1 METLSLVAVKA
12 LEGGGGGGD
21 VTPDGITTEFNE
33 SEELQANAVIHVS
46 ALPSSNIKANTLYQ
60 VNETVTYTP
69 TGGTEQTFTMSKLF
83 RHENGAWVSYTT
95 ISGLTQADYDHL
107 TSAQKADGTN
117 YIVNGGGRVT
127 RMVYAALDG
136 KPVLNDVTID
146 GSLTLEDINVY
157 SIDEVDDLLAQK
169 VAAEFVDQLPAT
181 LESNTWYYSK
191 KFSDGTDVPND
202 NRALYVLDDDDV
214 LQYMGVV
221 GQVELDGY
229 YTKGESDGRYYTKT
243 DADAKFQEK
252 ITDST
257 VSEVTDASYLSDTNA
272 GAKTNSRVT
281 LASVWSWITGKLS
294 TAITS
299 SLTNTDVPSGKAVYD
314 YAVAKTTDANKVY
327 GSSANFDRVTSV
339 GSSSTD
345 TQLPTA
351 KAVYSYAVPKTS
363 DANKVYGSSA
373 NFDRVTSVS
382 SSSTDTQ
389 VPTAKAIY
397 DYSVAKTS
405 TANRV
410 YGTTTGGAANLMG
423 FTDTYTST
431 ANNQLLTRNGGY
443 NLYNNVYSGQYAC
456 VFCGNVT
463 RNSTQSVSSST
474 WTAIALTGSDVYRT
488 GLISLASSGVKV
500 LKTGTYK
507 FEFVVRLAD
516 TASATR
522 HWCIS
527 AGTSSA
533 FDDSGGGQW
542 LYTYFRHKAE
552 ASHLRYCSAN
562 EVIKPY
568 VYIDGN
574 AGTVQFATVRV
585 FKLNE
590 K

>member
-33 SEELQANAVIHVS
+33 SEELQANAVIHVTT
-46 ALPSSNIKANTLYQ
+46 LPNSGIKDSSLYH
-60 VNETVTYTP
+60 VNETVTYTVD
-69 TGGTEQTFTMSKLF
+69 GDTETFTMSKFF
-83 RHENGAWVSYTT
+83 RHEDGAWVSYTT

-107 TSAQKADGTN
+107 TAAQKADGTN

-136 KPVLNDVTID
+136 KPTLNSVTID
-146 GSLTLEDINVY
+146 GDLTLEDVNVY
-157 SIDEVDDLLAQK
+157 SIDEVDDLLEQK
-169 VAAEFVDQLPAT
+169 MAAEFVDQLPAT
-181 LESNTWYYSK
+181 LATNTWYYSK
-191 KFSDGTDVPND
+191 RYMDGTLVPND
-202 NRALYVLDDDDV
+202 NRALYVKDKDDNV
-214 LQYMGVV
+214 QYMGVI
-221 GQVELDGY
+221 GQVELDN
-229 YTKGESDGRYYTKT
+229 YYTKT
-243 DADAKFQEK
+243 ESDERYQQL

-272 GAKTNSRVT
+272 TAKTNARVT
-281 LASVWSWITGKLS
+281 LASVWTWIVGKLTANTDRGLSVSGGKVGITNSVTADSTSGLKFFTHDARGLVTASTAKTLGRGLSDSSNTIGHSNTAITANTTNGLKTFAVDSYGHTTAYTAKTLGRGISDSSNVIGHSNTAITAKTNNNVVGVQWDGYGHITGKGTEHS
-294 TAITS
+294 IS
-299 SLTNTDVPSGKAVYD
+299 SEY
-314 YAVAKTTDANKVY
+314 KT
-327 GSSANFDRVTSV
+327 
-339 GSSSTD
+339 
-345 TQLPTA
+345 
-351 KAVYSYAVPKTS
+351 
-363 DANKVYGSSA
+363 
-373 NFDRVTSVS
+373 
-382 SSSTDTQ
+382 
-389 VPTAKAIY
+389 
-397 DYSVAKTS
+397 
-405 TANRV
+405 
-410 YGTTTGGAANLMG
+410 GA
-423 FTDTYTST
+423 S
-431 ANNQLLTRNGGY
+431 NQLFTRNGA
-443 NLYNNVYSGQYAC
+443 NALYSGVYNGDSNV

-463 RNSTQSVSSST
+463 RNSTQSVNANT

-488 GLISLASSGVKV
+488 GLISLASSGVKI
-500 LKTGTYK
+500 LKAGTYK
-507 FEFVVRLAD
+507 FEFVIRLAD